1 MQNRIAAL
9 RHERGLSLAELA
21 ERAGTTKAQIQK
33 LEHGHRRLSLG
44 WMERIARA
52 LDVKLSDLLPAGQV
66 ACRHTDVE
74 NALLGVL
81 GQLPEEDRI
90 ILVRIAQE
98 LLSTSRKSGRRK
110 AQSRAQL
117 SSFVD
122 RPRLTKTTAS
132 RRPRS

>member
-44 WMERIARA
+44 WMERIALA
-52 LDVKLSDLLPAGQV
+52 LDVKLSDLLPADQI
-66 ACRHTDVE
+66 ACQHTAIE
-74 NALLGVL
+74 SALLGVL
-81 GQLPEEDRI
+81 GQLQEEDRI

-98 LLSTSRKSGRRK
+98 LLGASRKKGRRK
-110 AQSRAQL
+110 VRSRIQL
-117 SSFVD
+117 PSPVH
-122 RPRLTKTTAS
+122 RPKLSKTTTS
-132 RRPRS
+132 RRRRS